1 MVWLSSLSVWSQT
14 DGYNP
19 ANPPLPDF
27 PQADETTYHT
37 LKVMSSPMAQ
47 NVLSTSGGRCQAGQT
62 VYLSAYNSNSM
73 TFQYW
78 IDDEGTT
85 LSTSR
90 SISYVMPDRD
100 ATLTAVFKYQPA
112 NPSLPDFP
120 EETTAYT
127 LRLTA
132 KPAGAGSFN
141 ADGVQLSEGAQTHI
155 YAYTNS
161 NFRFLYWADAKG
173 DTVSTAQSFYF
184 TMPAADTQLFAIY
197 KYDPANPKNPGRND
211 YDSGTGEVIVDDF
224 TPGNLSSAISEAT
237 GGNTSGIT
245 KITVAG
251 RVNSNDFSIAN
262 NYSTCAIVDLSRTT
276 GATTVPSYCYN
287 GNTHLVRLLLPAS
300 ISRIEYYALRNAT
313 ALTELTC
320 MSAVPPTLGNR
331 VFEGVAK
338 GLTVYVPAS
347 SVDIYETADGWKDYV
362 ADGTIIVMPVRNN
375 VADLEVNLPDE
386 CRDGRYKNMTLEL
399 VNVKSGQKYRYVVTD
414 RTNYTFSTLTSD
426 TRYVAMLKNRQGAV
440 LARTDTIRMEGENQ
454 SVSFA
459 LADMKQLRAVTLKV
473 MAGNNDAAQQCTVAW
488 TATDG
493 TFLAQ
498 GQTLDNQVSGTKV
511 KCSVTLPQTVAME
524 YVLPKDTLYEVV
536 EADNELVMT
545 LDALPKMT
553 LRGKVVDRT
562 TQMGMSG
569 ITVTVS
575 QTLNGMYSK
584 AFTAKT
590 DNSGNY
596 TVEAFAAPTTVSYT
610 SSDYVTVTNALAD
623 SLMSHEVVTLDDV
636 AMKPVTGAKIKT
648 VFSYAESVAE
658 TVQPEVKDYYADY
671 NNVAYA
677 IRNETAQRDITKFS
691 VQYPNIV
698 LLEEAGEGD
707 SITVVASSKN
717 GAFMDITTG
726 GRIGSDNTATVSI
739 PVVQLGGIQAS
750 FTTTENPKVIAVL
763 YDAAGSFI
771 SKYNYV
777 SSTLRIS
784 DLKDGEYTLVT
795 MGESDFFGSVY
806 NVAQFGQAGLV
817 NAVDYVANKVTVR
830 SGIYAPVKNAVVPFF
845 DESKFYYTGANT
857 SFSVN
862 KTSIVAGNY
871 LTFTAKVDFK
881 SVYRDNVSD
890 VKLRVELPEGTQLVD
905 NSIMVG
911 SSVAFYEHTDNAV
924 IIPLDNNTAA
934 DRVRFCVIPTVSGNF
949 APNATV
955 AFTLKEKQMEQ
966 PIGSAQYKVQDIAIN
981 VPAETRTA
989 ELAITGVAPGS
1000 STVEVYANE
1009 NVVGTVRALAN
1020 GYWKLET
1027 TLPSPYNLEEFNIYA
1042 KITSKT
1048 GVEMQTQTK
1057 QCVYNTDYV
1066 VAKTVDMSFYNG
1078 WLKRNVSVQF
1088 DLEHSKVS
1096 DNSYMFYTGTDVT
1109 FAANLTTN
1117 DPAVV
1122 QGVTIRV
1129 YTDRNEWVNLA
1140 ARYDKN
1146 LDRWVA
1152 TRRFESN
1159 NLPVGVKVNVD
1170 MLGKSRIDIREINAY
1185 VEALNNKYKDVAD
1198 LAAQLEEINADCAKT
1213 VAEGNDVSENLN
1225 KIVADFDGDV
1235 TTSDADGLISDFL
1248 NMAGLSVGG
1257 LYDDDLNS
1265 LPLNELLAKG
1275 DALLA
1280 DDGGYSPE
1288 TIEKLLEETK
1298 ALLNS
1303 ESVLDWSQYFN
1314 SEDGTI
1320 SFVDQNGVKR
1330 VFSRKLRSEFDAT
1343 AFSESETMKLPTTE
1357 DGTDITVYYNDDA
1370 VVIDNPKDTYVWTFE
1385 SQEAKQLARELKRIS
1400 AADAVEA
1407 LHEACDLVQ
1416 TTVNA
1421 MFEKLDELAEPIKA
1435 EIDAMEKQVAKL
1447 NSAIDDLLA
1456 KSAAKGIMVKDVEK
1470 QIKALEY
1477 RMGNGSISSSSV
1489 EYQKCLAQKVKLESQ
1504 RKSLLK
1510 ELESMTEQK
1519 YKLQAGIKRAKGNLV
1534 LKGALL
1540 GEVMEYYNLVRNIL
1554 NIVNYGYNGIK
1565 DINRWTRFINSI
1577 LPCDNDEANAQALV
1591 KYSETERARFTQKYI
1606 SAVSLSLLS
1615 GVINGVMTFNPVA
1628 KNARFL
1634 IKSLVGVVSDFVNNV
1649 AGKIYSE
1656 TRVQSKNSLKLRRS
1670 EKRKLKCTNAK
1681 DDDDDDDDDD
1691 DNEPPYPTSTPIHD
1705 PSGFVYEG
1713 VQSNRLQGVTA
1724 TCYYKETVEDMYGDL
1739 HENIVLWNAEEYA
1752 QKNPL
1757 FTDEN
1762 GMYQWDVPQ
1771 GLWQV
1776 KFEKEGYVTAKSEW
1790 LPVPP
1795 PQMDVNIGMVQNTQ
1809 PEVIGAR
1816 AYEDGVEI
1824 EFSKYMDIESLTAD
1838 NIRLKV
1844 VKDNEESLIT
1854 DAAIEMMNAEP
1865 TVQGS
1870 EVSYASKVR
1879 LATDRLGYYDE
1890 AYVIVSRGVSSYA
1903 GMTMA
1908 EDYQQKLDVE
1918 KKVREIV
1925 ADQTLNV
1932 AYEGETAFTVAAQPA
1947 EAAAGKKLL
1956 VASASDQIASV
1967 DAAEVTFDADGH
1979 ATFNVKGNLL
1989 GATALK
1995 LTLEDNGMEA
2005 VTLVN
2010 VVDPAML
2017 ETVKAPRASRI
2028 SGTAVYRGQTVA
2040 LTTESEGA
2048 TIYYTTDG
2056 SCPCDAATRIKYER
2070 PIVINGPTT
2079 IKAMA
2084 VGISDDESDVETY
2097 EYTIRQSDVKLA
2109 LSKGW
2114 NWNSHDLASPL
2125 AVSDLEDVATRIL
2138 TQTREAVKDD
2148 RLGFVGN
2155 LENIAAEEAMKVAAA
2170 DNAEKA
2176 FNGEQYNPTATAV
2189 YLHKGWNWL
2198 GYPVSTEMTLADAL
2212 SLLDAEEDDCIET
2225 LHGGF
2230 ATYSDGEWTGELKTL
2245 KPGHGY
2251 LYKSASDKSFVYN
2264 TMPTVAS
2271 AKAIYGHRLELNP
2284 APCSA
2289 DKHQYPNMMPV
2300 VAQLE
2305 SNGASVE
2312 GRFFVVAVSG
2322 GECRGVGKVE
2332 NGVAYLS
2339 VYGDGSEAVRFV
2351 AVDAVT
2357 GDEYSVRETVA
2368 FTADML
2374 GTVKSPYVLH
2384 IGEATGIDA
2393 VEGDRLTTDAVY
2405 GINGVRVKDAT
2416 QKGVYIMKAKD
2427 ANGSAKM
2434 RKRVVR

>member
-27 PQADETTYHT
+27 PQADTTTYRT
-37 LKVMSSPMAQ
+37 LKVMSSPVAQ
-47 NVLSTSGGRCQAGQT
+47 NVLNTSGGRYKAGQSL
-62 VYLSAYNSNSM
+62 YLCAYNSNGM

-85 LSTSR
+85 VSTSR
-90 SISYVMPDRD
+90 SIDYVMPDRD
-100 ATLTAVFKYQPA
+100 ATLTAVFMYQPT

-141 ADGVQLSEGAQTHI
+141 ADGVKLAAGAQTHI

-184 TMPAADTQLFAIY
+184 TMPAADTQLYAMY

-245 KITVAG
+245 KIIVAG
-251 RVNSNDFSIAN
+251 RINSNDFSIAN

-276 GATTVPSYCYN
+276 GVTTVPSYCYN
-287 GNTHLVRLLLPAS
+287 GNNHLSRLLLPAS
-300 ISRIEYYALRNAT
+300 ISRIEYRAFYNAT

-320 MSAVPPTLGNR
+320 MSVVPPTLGNR
-331 VFEGVAK
+331 VFEGVMK

-362 ADGTIIVMPVRNN
+362 ADGTIIIMPVRNN

-454 SVSFA
+454 SVSFK
-459 LADMKQLRAVTLKV
+459 LADMKQLRTVTLKV
-473 MAGNNDAAQQCTVAW
+473 MAGSKDVAQQCTVAW
-488 TATDG
+488 TAADG

-498 GQTLDNQVSGTKV
+498 GPSLDNQVSGTNV
-511 KCSVTLPQTVAME
+511 RCSVTLPQTVAME

-536 EADNELVMT
+536 EADNELAVT

-553 LRGKVVDRT
+553 LRGKVIDRT
-562 TQMGMSG
+562 TQLGMSG

-590 DNSGNY
+590 DNGGNY

-610 SSDYVTVTNALAD
+610 STDYVTVTNTLAD
-623 SLMSHEVVTLDDV
+623 SLTAQTVVTLDDV
-636 AMKPVTGAKIKT
+636 AMKPVTGAMIKT
-648 VFSYAESVAE
+648 VFSYRESVAE
-658 TVQPEVKDYYADY
+658 TVQPTVKDYYADY

-717 GAFMDITTG
+717 GAFMDITAG
-726 GRIGSDNTATVSI
+726 GRIGTDNTVTVSI

-763 YDAAGSFI
+763 YDAAGNFI
-771 SKYNYV
+771 SKYNYA
-777 SSTLRIS
+777 SSSLRIS

-817 NAVDYVANKVTVR
+817 NAVDYVANTVSVR
-830 SGIYAPVKNAVVPFF
+830 SGIYTPAKNAVVPFF

-881 SVYRDNVSD
+881 SVYRDNVSN
-890 VKLRVELPEGTQLVD
+890 VKLRVELPAGTQLVD

-911 SSVAFYEHTDNAV
+911 SSIAFYEHTDNTV

-934 DRVRFCVIPTVSGNF
+934 DRVRFCVIPTVSGSF

-1078 WLKRNVSVQF
+1078 WLRRNITVQF

-1117 DPAVV
+1117 DTAVV

-1146 LDRWVA
+1146 IDRWVA
-1152 TRRFESN
+1152 KRRFESN
-1159 NLPVGVKVNVD
+1159 NLPIGVKVDVD
-1170 MLGKSRIDIREINAY
+1170 MLGRSRIDIREINAY
-1185 VEALNNKYKDVAD
+1185 VEALRNKYQDVAD
-1198 LAAQLEEINADCAKT
+1198 LAKKLEDINEDCAKT
-1213 VAEGNDVSENLN
+1213 VAEGNDVGENLK
-1225 KIVADFDGDV
+1225 KIIANFDGEV
-1235 TTSDADGLISDFL
+1235 STSDADGLIADFL
-1248 NMAGLSVGG
+1248 SMAGLSVSG

-1275 DALLA
+1275 DALIA
-1280 DDGGYSPE
+1280 DNESYSPE
-1288 TIEKLLEETK
+1288 TIEKLLDETK

-1320 SFVDQNGVKR
+1320 SFVDKNGVKR
-1330 VFSRKLRSEFDAT
+1330 VFSRKLRADFDAS
-1343 AFSESETMKLPTTE
+1343 AFSASETMKLPTTE
-1357 DGTDITVYYNDDA
+1357 DGIDITVYYNDDA
-1370 VVIDNPKDTYVWTFE
+1370 VVVDNPKDAYVWTFE
-1385 SQEAKQLARELKRIS
+1385 SQEAKQLASELKRIS
-1400 AADAVEA
+1400 ATDAVAA
-1407 LHEACDLVQ
+1407 LHEACNLVQ

-1421 MFEKLDELAEPIKA
+1421 MFEKVDELVKPIKA
-1435 EIDAMEKQVAKL
+1435 EIAALERQVTSL
-1447 NSAIDDLLA
+1447 NTALDDLTA
-1456 KSAAKGIMVKDVEK
+1456 KSAAKAIQLKDVEK

-1489 EYQKCLAQKVKLESQ
+1489 EYEKCLAQKLKLESQ
-1504 RKSLLK
+1504 RKNLLHN
-1510 ELESMTEQK
+1510 LESITEHK
-1519 YKLQAGIKRAKGNLV
+1519 YKVQADIKR
-1534 LKGALL
+1534 LKGGLLMRTALL
-1540 GEVMEYYNLVRNIL
+1540 GEVMGYYTLARQIL
-1554 NIVNYGYNGIK
+1554 NIASYGYNAII

-1591 KYSETERARFTQKYI
+1591 KYSEAEKMRFTQKYI
-1606 SAVSLSLLS
+1606 AAVSLSSLS
-1615 GVINGVMTFNPVA
+1615 AVINGIMTFNPAA
-1628 KNARFL
+1628 KGARFL

-1691 DNEPPYPTSTPIHD
+1691 DEPPYPTTTPIHD

-1739 HENIVLWNAEEYA
+1739 HENIVLWDAEEYA

-1795 PQMDVNIGMVQNTQ
+1795 PQMDVNIGMVQNAQ

-1865 TVQGS
+1865 AVEGS

-1890 AYVIVSRGVSSYA
+1890 AYVIVSRNVSSYA
-1903 GMTMA
+1903 GMSMA
-1908 EDYQQKLDVE
+1908 EDYEQKLDVE
-1918 KKVREIV
+1918 KKVCEIV

-1932 AYEGETAFTVAAQPA
+1932 AYGGETAVTVAAQPL

-1956 VASASDQIASV
+1956 VASASEQIASA
-1967 DAAEVTFDADGH
+1967 DAAEVTFDANGQ

-2005 VTLVN
+2005 VTMVN

-2017 ETVKAPRASRI
+2017 VAVKAPRASRI

-2048 TIYYTTDG
+2048 TIYYTTDD

-2070 PIVINGPTT
+2070 PIVINGKTT

-2114 NWNSHDLASPL
+2114 NWSSHDLAAPL
-2125 AVSDLEDVATRIL
+2125 PVSDLEDVATRIL
-2138 TQTREAVKDD
+2138 TQTRETVKDD
-2148 RLGFVGN
+2148 RLGFVGS
-2155 LENIAAEEAMKVAAA
+2155 LESITADEAMKVVAA

-2176 FNGEQYNPTATAV
+2176 FSGEQYNPMATAV
-2189 YLHKGWNWL
+2189 RLHKGWNWL
-2198 GYPVSTEMTLADAL
+2198 GYPVSTELTLTDAL

-2225 LHGGF
+2225 LDGGF
-2230 ATYSDGEWTGELKTL
+2230 ATYSDGAWTGELKTL

-2264 TMPTVAS
+2264 TVPTVTS

-2300 VAQLE
+2300 VARLE
-2305 SNGASVE
+2305 CEGASVE
-2312 GRFFVVAVSG
+2312 GQFFVVAVSG

-2332 NGVAYLS
+2332 DGMAYLS
-2339 VYGDGSEAVRFV
+2339 VYGDGSESIGFV

-2368 FTADML
+2368 FTGDML

-2393 VEGDRLTTDAVY
+2393 VEGERLATDAVY
-2405 GINGVRVKDAT
+2405 GINGIRVKDAS

-2427 ANGSAKM
+2427 ANGNAKM